1 MLSTAGKKMKE
12 FLKNKILNS
21 LSHQKAEYVRRT
33 FYRLVNLF
41 DIHYRVKGHRNR
53 ILHHEARLRNVTF
66 EIKGN
71 NNLIDIRK
79 DAVLNSV
86 LIKMTGSGHRLTIG
100 ENAYLL
106 GSRLCFE
113 DNNCLISI
121 GAGTVVYNSA
131 HMGASEEGTII
142 TIGDRC
148 CISAQADIRTTDSH
162 SVIDIRTQKRVN
174 PPGDVIIG
182 KHVFIGERATVLK
195 GVTVGDGSMIGI
207 ASLVTKDIPPYCV
220 VAGFPAKIIRKNA
233 TWSWDKIKDYKDEI

>member
-1 MLSTAGKKMKE
+1 MKE
-12 FLKNKILNS
+12 FLKNKVLNG
-21 LSHQKAEYVRRT
+21 LSRQKAEYIRRI

-41 DIHYRVKGHRNR
+41 DIHYRVKGHRNK
-53 ILHHEARLRNVTF
+53 ILHHKARLRNVTF

-71 NNLIDIRK
+71 NNLIDIREN
-79 DAVLNSV
+79 AVLNNM
-86 LIKMTGSGHRLTIG
+86 LIKMTGSDHRLIIG

-113 DNNCLISI
+113 DNSCLISI
-121 GAGTVVYNSA
+121 GAETVVYNNA
-131 HMGASEEGTII
+131 HMGASEEGTGI
-142 TIGDRC
+142 TIGARS

-162 SVIDIRTQKRVN
+162 SVIDIRSQKRVN
-174 PPGDVIIG
+174 PPGNVVIG

-207 ASLVTKDIPPYCV
+207 AALVTKDIPSYCV

-233 TWSWDKIKDYKDEI
+233 TWSWDKIKDYKDGI